1 MGEVRQDPGTPS
13 RICMNKYKN
22 SLGEEKNEFLGD
34 RQQQG
39 RWSPAAATDTHTDTH
54 NHVGLEINLGD

>member
-1 MGEVRQDPGTPS
+1 
-13 RICMNKYKN
+13 MNKYKN